1 MTKESAKESAKE
13 SEVTTQ
19 NPANGLSDPPAFYA
33 ALVAA
38 HEGLSEHDSAALNA
52 RLVMLLANH
61 IGDQTVLQSLI
72 EQAQR

>member
-1 MTKESAKESAKE
+1 MTKESAKERK
-13 SEVTTQ
+13 VTTQ

-33 ALVAA
+33 ALVAT
-38 HEGLSEHDSAALNA
+38 HEGLSENHSAALNA
-52 RLVMLLANH
+52 RLVLLLANH

>member
-1 MTKESAKESAKE
+1 MTKESAKECK
-13 SEVTTQ
+13 VTTQ

-52 RLVMLLANH
+52 RLVLLLANH

>member
-52 RLVMLLANH
+52 RLVLLLANH

>member
-1 MTKESAKESAKE
+1 MTKESAKERK
-13 SEVTTQ
+13 VTTQ

-52 RLVMLLANH
+52 RLVLLLANH

>member
-1 MTKESAKESAKE
+1 MTKESAKELK
-13 SEVTTQ
+13 VTTQ

-38 HEGLSEHDSAALNA
+38 HEGLSENDSAALNA
-52 RLVMLLANH
+52 RLVLLLANH

>member
-1 MTKESAKESAKE
+1 MTEESAKESAKE
-13 SEVTTQ
+13 SEMSTQ

-52 RLVMLLANH
+52 RLVLLLANH